1 MNLNGLKAAFFT
13 VVIVL
18 AVASKSQVVGNIT
31 EKQLEVSLRMIG
43 HQLLLSSDD
52 STSRVL
58 PLVKD
63 DDGFRIEFKNDFAL
77 KPANLVSIVDAVL
90 YESGIASAYVVEVED
105 CDSMQVVYAFQV
117 NNSKNSDI
125 VPCMGRD
132 LPSGCY
138 SILFSFPA
146 QTTITA
152 ETPKVLANEVESNGS
167 NLLLWMLIGLV
178 VLIFVVSVFMRKK
191 KNVPHAQNPNLV
203 SLGKYHFDKLNAE
216 LIIEEQ
222 RIELTSK
229 EADLLMLL
237 YDTVNTTVERE
248 VLLNRVWGDEGD
260 YIGRTLDVFISKLRK
275 KLEFDTQVKIVNV
288 RGVGYKLVMDV

>member
-13 VVIVL
+13 VLIAL
-18 AVASKSQVVGNIT
+18 AVASKSQVVGNIN
-31 EKQLEVSLRMIG
+31 EKKLEVSLRMIG
-43 HQLLLSSDD
+43 HQLLLSSKD

-63 DDGFRIEFKNDFAL
+63 DDGFRIEFENDFAL
-77 KPANLVSIVDAVL
+77 KPEYLVSIVDSVL
-90 YESGIASAYVVEVED
+90 YQSGIASVYVVEVED
-105 CDSMQVVYAFQV
+105 CDSMRVVYAFQV
-117 NNSKNSDI
+117 NNTKNSDI

-132 LPSGCY
+132 LPFGCY
-138 SILFSFPA
+138 SILFSFPV
-146 QTTITA
+146 QLTIAA
-152 ETPKVLANEVESNGS
+152 ETPEVVANEAESDGS
-167 NLLLWMLIGLV
+167 ILLWLLIGLV
-178 VLIFVVSVFMRKK
+178 VLIFGLSVLMRKK
-191 KNVPHAQNPNLV
+191 KNVPHAQNSNLV

-237 YDTVNTTVERE
+237 YDTVNTTVERG